1 MKESDKASRVWDIL
15 EKHGVGMLTTQFAGG
30 LRARPLEARPDRDI
44 GAIFFVTDVRGLKD
58 DEIEAEPDVGF
69 VVIDESENAYLS
81 ISGRAEVTRD
91 SILAA
96 RIWKKTD
103 DVWWPGGPDDENV
116 RVIRIEPTRAELW
129 DGPKWKAV
137 AMFEFAKAR
146 LSGEKP
152 NLGENRK
159 VTVDLKA

>member
-1 MKESDKASRVWDIL
+1 MAESDNVSRVWNIL
-15 EKHGVGMLTTQFAGG
+15 ERHGVGMLTTQFAGG